1 MRKRVFGQ
9 KLSRSRKGR
18 VALLRSLLRALI
30 LNGKITTTK
39 ARTKYLVSE
48 FDKLLNIAK
57 KDGFN
62 SRRVAMEV
70 LGNQKDLISPLFG
83 KIVPS
88 FKDVQGGYLRVTPL
102 VSRKGD
108 SAPMGIVEFSRTLI
122 VVEAPVKKE
131 KVKKVKTEVKKTKS
145 DPKAK
150 TDTKKSSVK
159 KEIKTKK

>member
-39 ARTKYLVSE
+39 ARSRYLVSE

-57 KDGFN
+57 KDGIN
-62 SRRVAMEV
+62 SRRVALQV
-70 LGNQKDLISPLFG
+70 LGNQKELVEPLFT

-88 FKDVQGGYLRVTPL
+88 FSEISSGYLKVTPL

-108 SAPMGIVEFSRTLI
+108 SSEMGMVEFSRTLI
-122 VVEAPVKKE
+122 IVEKPTKKEEKNKKE
-131 KVKKVKTEVKKTKS
+131 KVIAKKEVKK
-145 DPKAK
+145 PA
-150 TDTKKSSVK
+150 TKKASAAKKTVK
-159 KEIKTKK
+159 K

>member
-1 MRKRVFGQ
+1 MRKKVFGQ

-57 KDGFN
+57 KDGVN
-62 SRRVAMEV
+62 SRRVVMQV
-70 LGNQKDLISPLFG
+70 LGNQKELITPLFG

-88 FKDVQGGYLRVTPL
+88 FSGVQSGYLKVTPL

-108 SAPMGIVEFSRTLI
+108 SAEMGIVEFSRTL
-122 VVEAPVKKE
+122 VVV
-131 KVKKVKTEVKKTKS
+131 
-145 DPKAK
+145 
-150 TDTKKSSVK
+150 TDTKKETKKVK
-159 KEIKTKK
+159 KENNSKEKVSAKKETLKKESKKK